1 MNMEGR
7 RIMNSRE
14 RFFATVNREP
24 VDRPA
29 AWLGMPDIKAQPAL
43 FDYYGVKDMHEL
55 KLAVGDDFYAID
67 IPYKSPTAN
76 AIYAAFDWYMDGNV
90 DSEERTLTADGCFKD
105 VEKVEDLEFF
115 EWPDP
120 AKYIDAEECK
130 KRVAMAPKDKVRMA
144 MCWSAH
150 FQDTCASFGMETA
163 LMNMIANEEVYE
175 AVDKKIMDFY
185 LKANEILFEATKG
198 ELDAILIGNDVG
210 SQRGL
215 MLSPQC
221 VRNFVIPGCKKLVEQ
236 AHSYGVKVIY
246 HSCGSIAD
254 IIPDLIEAGVDVIH
268 PIQALATGMEP
279 QKLKDKFGDK
289 VSFCGGVD
297 TQDLLVNGTPEMVKE
312 KVKELRQIFPSGLIV
327 SPSHEAIMPDVAPAN
342 IFALFEEAQKIY

>member
-1 MNMEGR
+1 
-7 RIMNSRE
+7 MNSRE

-43 FDYYGVKDMHEL
+43 FDYYDVKNFHEL
-55 KLAVGDDFYAID
+55 KLAVGDDFYAIEV
-67 IPYKSPTAN
+67 PYQSPTAN
-76 AIYAAFDWYMDGNV
+76 AIYAAFDWYMDGNI
-90 DSEERTLTADGCFKD
+90 DSGERTLTADGCFK
-105 VEKVEDLEFF
+105 EAEEIEDLENF

-120 AKYIDAEECK
+120 AKYIDVEECK
-130 KRVAMAPKDKVRMA
+130 RRVEEAPKDKVRMA

-163 LMNMIANEEVYE
+163 LMNMLANPEIYE
-175 AVDKKIMDFY
+175 AVDEKIVDFY
-185 LKANEILFEATKG
+185 LKANEIFYEATKG
-198 ELDAILIGNDVG
+198 KLDAVLIGNDVG

-221 VRNFVIPGCKKLVEQ
+221 VRDFVIPGCRKLVEQ
-236 AHSYGVKVIY
+236 AHSYGLKVIY
-246 HSCGSIAD
+246 HSCGSIVD
-254 IIPDLIEAGVDVIH
+254 IISDLIEAGVDVIH

-279 QKLKDKFGDK
+279 RNLKEKFDGK

-297 TQDLLVNGTPEMVKE
+297 TQDLLVKGTPEMVRA
-312 KVKELRQIFPSGLIV
+312 KVKELRTIFPTGLII
-327 SPSHEAIMPDVAPAN
+327 SPSHEAVMKDVPPAN
-342 IFALFEEAQKIY
+342 IYALFDEAQKIY